1 MIIPMI
7 RSKSRKTSFYSVF
20 DMFDETSIVLE
31 KEIFVLVKMKHTYC
45 KEKERSKQKDPT
57 IQKVQRQIAMPE
69 PRDNSC

>member
-45 KEKERSKQKDPT
+45 KEKERSKQTKRSNDT
-57 IQKVQRQIAMPE
+57 ESAKTNRNARTQR
-69 PRDNSC
+69 